1 MRNKMKLTRRSA
13 LTLPLIPSL
22 AAQPRATM
30 PQQFVRF
37 ERAGSAAYG
46 SLTGDFITEL
56 TGAPWRGGVPA
67 GRSYNVS
74 AVKLLVPCEPSK
86 VLAVG
91 RNYKSHIGKEKAPTR
106 PEFFYK
112 PPACLQNPGDPIIIP
127 KDSRNTHYEAEL
139 VIVIGKKLKNVSRTE
154 AEAGIFGYTCGND
167 VSERDWQGGKDADM
181 QWWRAK
187 GADTFGPLG
196 PVIVAGFKPGPQTIL
211 SRLNGEVKQKQ
222 LLSDLLFD
230 CPAIVEFAARY
241 VTLLPGDVI
250 FTGTPGTTSAMKPG
264 DTIEV
269 EIGGIGTLKNPVT
282 GA

>member
-1 MRNKMKLTRRSA
+1 MRINMKLTRRSA
-13 LTLPLIPSL
+13 LALPLASGL
-22 AAQPRATM
+22 AAQTRGNVVK
-30 PQQFVRF
+30 QFVRF
-37 ERAGSAAYG
+37 ERAGKAAYG
-46 SLTGDFITEL
+46 SLTGEFISEL
-56 TGAPWRGGVPA
+56 TAAPYAGGVST
-67 GRSYNVS
+67 GRSHNVS
-74 AVKLLVPCEPSK
+74 SVKLLYPCEPTK

-112 PPACLQNPGDPIIIP
+112 PLSCLQNPGGPIVIP
-127 KDSRNTHYEAEL
+127 KDSKNTHYEAEL
-139 VIVIGKKLKNVSRTE
+139 VIIIGKRLKNVSRAE

-187 GADTFGPLG
+187 GADTYGPMG
-196 PVIVAGFKPGPQTIL
+196 PVIVAGFKPGPQEIC

-241 VTLLPGDVI
+241 VTLMPGDAI
-250 FTGTPGTTSAMKPG
+250 YTGTPGTTSAMKPG

-269 EIGGIGTLKNPVT
+269 EIAGIGNLKNPVT

>member
-1 MRNKMKLTRRSA
+1 MKLTRRSA
-13 LTLPLIPSL
+13 LTMPLMSGLVAQTRGNRL
-22 AAQPRATM
+22 A
-30 PQQFVRF
+30 QFVRF
-37 ERAGSAAYG
+37 ERAGKAAYG
-46 SLTGDFITEL
+46 SLSGEFISEL
-56 TGAPWRGGVPA
+56 TAAPWAGGVST

-74 AVKLLVPCEPSK
+74 SVKVLYPSEPSK

-112 PPACLQNPGDPIIIP
+112 PPTSLQNPGDPIVIP
-127 KDSRNTHYEAEL
+127 KDSKNTHYEAEL
-139 VIVIGKKLKNVSRTE
+139 VIVIGKKLKNVSRSE
-154 AEAGIFGYTCGND
+154 AETGIFGYTCGND

-187 GADTFGPLG
+187 GADTYGPMG
-196 PVIVAGFKPGPQTIL
+196 PVIVAGFKPGPQRIT
-211 SRLNGEVKQKQ
+211 SRLNGEIKQTQ
-222 LLSDLLFD
+222 LLADLLFD
-230 CPAIVEFAARY
+230 CPTIVEFAARY

-250 FTGTPGTTSAMKPG
+250 FTGTPGTTSPMKPG

-269 EIGGIGTLKNPVT
+269 EISGIGILKNPVT